1 MGRKP
6 YSHSNLNGL
15 LIVDKPIGWSSMDV
29 IRRIRHA
36 TDRCKAGHAGTL
48 DPLATGIVV
57 CCLGKATKLVD
68 SLMIQHKVYE
78 TRVDLSAFTQTD
90 DMEGTREEVAVKEPP
105 SRDQI
110 TQALKQLTGNIEQ
123 IPPAYSA
130 IHINGQRAYKLARKG
145 ETVEIDPRTV
155 TVHRIELL
163 TYQWPFADLKINCG
177 KGTYIRS
184 IARDLGKL
192 LNTGGH
198 CASLRRTAVGDYTL
212 EKAIPGSRLEQP
224 ITQDDLIAMPA

>member
-15 LIVDKPIGWSSMDV
+15 LVVDKPIGWSSMDV
-29 IRRIRHA
+29 IRRIRNA

-90 DMEGTREEVAVKEPP
+90 DLEGTREEVTVQTLP
-105 SRDQI
+105 SPEQI

-123 IPPAYSA
+123 IPPAYCA

-145 ETVEIDPRTV
+145 EIVEIDPRTV
-155 TVHRIELL
+155 TVHSIELSA
-163 TYQWPFADLKINCG
+163 YQWPFADLKINCG

-224 ITQDDLIAMPA
+224 ITQDDLIAMPV